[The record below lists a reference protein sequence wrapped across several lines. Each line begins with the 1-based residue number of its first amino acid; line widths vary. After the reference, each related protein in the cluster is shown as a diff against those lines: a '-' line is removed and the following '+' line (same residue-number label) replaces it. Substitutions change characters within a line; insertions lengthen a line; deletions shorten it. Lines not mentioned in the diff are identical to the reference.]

1 MKIINPANYPNL
13 SEADLARYREFT
25 SLVQQLFVMMDTMD
39 GMQKEGTARLEFG
52 GGFTAATTG
61 LMTFHLPEMVER
73 FEDAKFRSDCRQV
86 LRECTKGLNK
96 FDVREGE

>member
-1 MKIINPANYPNL
+1 MKIINTNNYPNL

-39 GMQKEGTARLEFG
+39 GMEKEGTARLDFS

-61 LMTFHLPEMVER
+61 LMKFHLPGMVER
-73 FEDAKFRSDCRQV
+73 FEDPKFRSDCRQV
-86 LRECTKGLNK
+86 LRECIGELNK
-96 FDVREGE
+96 LM